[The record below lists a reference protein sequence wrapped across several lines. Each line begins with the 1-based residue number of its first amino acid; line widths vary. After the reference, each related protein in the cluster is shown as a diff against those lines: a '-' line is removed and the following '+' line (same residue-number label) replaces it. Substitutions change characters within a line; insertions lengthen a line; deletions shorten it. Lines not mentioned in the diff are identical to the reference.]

1 MLTVVCWKW
10 VGWKA
15 IYQPQ
20 HVHALQRMV
29 KKYLQIPH
37 RFVCV
42 TDDPK
47 GLNCETVRLWSDPKV
62 NTEAGWPNCYRRLKM
77 FSNYAKTLLGEKI
90 LSIDLDCVILK
101 DITDL
106 ITDDDLKIL
115 SGGAAPY
122 NGSLILHKPG
132 TRTCLWDEFDSV
144 FTPPEIQRHAKKTG
158 VKYYGSDQAWI
169 AYRCPNE
176 PTWTREDGI
185 WHYTAF
191 KGEPIPE
198 NARIVFFSGREKLW
212 SSTVKKE
219 RPDLWKP
226 YMWALGH
233 GNG

>member
-15 IYQPQ
+15 IYRPQ
-20 HVHALQRMV
+20 HVHALQYMV
-29 KKYLQIPH
+29 QKHLQIPH

-47 GLNCETVRLWSDPKV
+47 GLRCETVKLWSDPKV
-62 NTEAGWPNCYRRLKM
+62 NLQAGHPNCYRRIKM

-132 TRTCLWDEFDSV
+132 TRTCLWDEFDSE
-144 FTPPEIQRHAKKTG
+144 FTPPAILKHAKKTG
-158 VKYYGSDQAWI
+158 VRHYGSDQAWI
-169 AYRCPNE
+169 SYRCPDE
-176 PTWTREDGI
+176 ATWTREDGI
-185 WHYTAF
+185 YHWSAIRG
-191 KGEPIPE
+191 KPLPE
-198 NARIVFFSGREKLW
+198 NARIIFFSGREKVW
-212 SSTVKKE
+212 SDTVKGT
-219 RPDLWKP
+219 RPDLWEP
-226 YMWALGH
+226 YLEALLD
-233 GNG
+233 GNR